1 MIVKDEDGLTIDTE
15 KLLNDIHAL
24 MWMGDG
30 CRICAHCVL
39 IHREPYYKA
48 RCALTECVPLWRGL
62 KDSLEVQE

>member
-30 CRICAHCVL
+30 
-39 IHREPYYKA
+39 
-48 RCALTECVPLWRGL
+48 
-62 KDSLEVQE
+62 